1 MSDSTV
7 TMIPVSSV
15 ASTSVQK
22 GFIQIIASTRETEKT
37 GKIEEAN
44 KRRCIVIPEFAP
56 EGVPSKF
63 QTLVVNSLERAA
75 KDQLQALWEEK
86 GNSISEVPAAI
97 WTLDGILAFIARQ
110 AESQRFSK
118 DNINAWLKT
127 SELQKRLDAA
137 SNKDNAKKIVSNLL
151 AFAAPVPNI
160 SLADCKTLSNII
172 KKDDKDATSQF
183 GARMLTKIQERIA
196 LLEKQMQEV
205 SEVEE
210 V

>member
-7 TMIPVSSV
+7 TMIAVSSV
-15 ASTSVQK
+15 VPSKVEK
-22 GFIQIIASTRETEKT
+22 GFTLITANTRETEKT

-44 KRRCIVIPEFAP
+44 KRRCIVIPEFQP

-63 QTLVVNSLERAA
+63 HTHVVSLLERAA
-75 KDQLQALWEEK
+75 KDQLAALWEEK

-97 WTLDGILAFIARQ
+97 WTIDGILAFLTRQ

-137 SNKDNAKKIVSNLL
+137 SNKDAAKKLIAGLL
-151 AFAAPVPNI
+151 AFAAPVPNVGLDDCRKLI
-160 SLADCKTLSNII
+160 SSI
-172 KKDDKDATSQF
+172 KKDDKDADSQF
-183 GARMLTKIQERIA
+183 GIRLLAKIQERIN

-205 SEVEE
+205 SAIEE
-210 V
+210 I